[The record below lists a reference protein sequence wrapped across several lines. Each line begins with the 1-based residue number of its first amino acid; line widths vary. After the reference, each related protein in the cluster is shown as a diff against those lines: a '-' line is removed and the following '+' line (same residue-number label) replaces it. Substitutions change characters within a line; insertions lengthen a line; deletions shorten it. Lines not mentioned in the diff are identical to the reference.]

1 MSTPQLVRVDS
12 GQATEA
18 PMIRVVLVD
27 DHQVV
32 RDGLEML
39 LANEDG
45 IEVVGSFGSGQIAVS
60 ECDRLRPDVV
70 LMDLSM
76 PELDGTRAT
85 RLIRER
91 QPQTQV
97 LVLTSYLEEDLLHD
111 ALEAGACGYLLKSIG
126 SDELA
131 AAVRAAAQGEPTV
144 DPAALP
150 LLFRASGRRRPGEDL
165 TTRELDVLALLVA
178 GMTNQQIGQDL
189 GIGPGTVRTHVSSI
203 LAKLGVS
210 NRTEAAV
217 AALQHGL
224 VALTDGEP

>member
-1 MSTPQLVRVDS
+1 MSTPDPVRMDS
-12 GQATEA
+12 GPA
-18 PMIRVVLVD
+18 PVAPIRVVLVD
-27 DHQVV
+27 DHRVV

-39 LANEDG
+39 LANEEG
-45 IEVVGSFGSGQIAVS
+45 IEVVGSFGSGGVAVA

-91 QPQTQV
+91 QPQIQV

-131 AAVRAAAQGEPTV
+131 AAVRAAALGEPTV
-144 DPAALP
+144 DPSAMR

-189 GIGPGTVRTHVSSI
+189 GIGPGTVRTHVSTI

-224 VALTDGEP
+224 VSLLDGEP

>member
-1 MSTPQLVRVDS
+1 MVRV
-12 GQATEA
+12 
-18 PMIRVVLVD
+18 MLVD

-32 RDGLEML
+32 RDGLAML

-45 IEVVGSFGSGQIAVS
+45 IEVVGSFGSGRVAVS

-70 LMDLSM
+70 VMDLSM

-91 QPQTQV
+91 LPQTQV

-126 SDELA
+126 KDELTA
-131 AAVRAAAQGEPTV
+131 ALRAAARGEPTV

-150 LLFRASGRRRPGEDL
+150 LLLKARGRQRLGDDL
-165 TTRELDVLALLVA
+165 TTRELDVLALLVS
-178 GMTNQQIGQDL
+178 GMTNQEISDDL
-189 GIGPGTVRTHVSSI
+189 GIGPGTVRAHVSSI

-217 AALQHGL
+217 TAMQHGL
-224 VALTDGEP
+224 VTLTDDES